1 MHSGH
6 EFIQIAKRENNNKRN
21 YLLVNSLQGKHI
33 PVQPSKAFLMF
44 NELAGK
50 LKTAYQDEKLL
61 IIGFAETATA
71 IGTAVSEALDSFY
84 IHTTRE
90 NISQAQYLYFSE
102 EHSHA
107 AEQKL
112 VKGEL
117 DKLENKISRVI
128 FAEDEITTGKT
139 ILNIISV
146 LKKHYPWI
154 KHYGAASI
162 LNGMGNSDIQ
172 LYKSHEIDLH
182 YLVKADNTGCDTAA
196 EKFKNNGR
204 YFICDNNSSF
214 NFNDF
219 SFNEYNFNTS
229 VPYMDTRRLV
239 SIKDYVA
246 ANFSLWEAVKNTINF
261 SHFNKVL
268 VLGTEEFMYPALFIA
283 RKLEEI
289 GIQAKSHSTTRSPI
303 SVSENKAYPLHTR
316 YELKSLYDFKRTTY
330 IYELDSYDCVLIMTD
345 SPPPSAQG
353 TASLLQALKLE
364 GNNQIYLIRWL

>member
-128 FAEDEITTGKT
+128 FAEDEITT
-139 ILNIISV
+139 
-146 LKKHYPWI
+146 
-154 KHYGAASI
+154 
-162 LNGMGNSDIQ
+162 
-172 LYKSHEIDLH
+172 
-182 YLVKADNTGCDTAA
+182 
-196 EKFKNNGR
+196 
-204 YFICDNNSSF
+204 
-214 NFNDF
+214 
-219 SFNEYNFNTS
+219 
-229 VPYMDTRRLV
+229 
-239 SIKDYVA
+239 
-246 ANFSLWEAVKNTINF
+246 
-261 SHFNKVL
+261 
-268 VLGTEEFMYPALFIA
+268 
-283 RKLEEI
+283 
-289 GIQAKSHSTTRSPI
+289 
-303 SVSENKAYPLHTR
+303 
-316 YELKSLYDFKRTTY
+316 
-330 IYELDSYDCVLIMTD
+330 
-345 SPPPSAQG
+345 
-353 TASLLQALKLE
+353 
-364 GNNQIYLIRWL
+364 